1 MIAKAIQSD
10 GPGVCRLRANGGWN
24 MAISLSQEDFNRLT
38 EILFLSGDWLTTRD
52 RVDFILD
59 VFAGSERQSSILGQL
74 ELDGKPRPAAVRVI
88 HTLSQFGQ
96 DSPGRESL
104 GVLINKLIAHLGG
117 GDNADF
123 LRGLLEKYPFT
134 TKPVAARSL
143 GGWRGKESTDSVLE
157 KIIGENTLR
166 DIRMLEVLLDISRAV
181 VRVRTP
187 SQTGTGFLVGDEL
200 VITNHHVIES
210 EQTADESEFQF
221 HYELGRNGKELAV
234 QAARRLKG
242 GLFHTS
248 PVEENSV
255 DTGALDYTVI
265 QLSEVPKGIVP
276 LKLSPAAV
284 KREER
289 VTIIQH
295 PGGNYKKIS
304 LQNNFVEYADQY
316 VVQYTTSTEAGSSG
330 APVINDRFEVVAL
343 HHAGGELFEPATK
356 RRYLRNEGV
365 RISAILDDL
374 RDNGKKVFER
384 LAK

>member
-1 MIAKAIQSD
+1 
-10 GPGVCRLRANGGWN
+10 

-52 RVDFILD
+52 RVDFIVD
-59 VFAGSERQSSILGQL
+59 VFAGSERQSSILGRL

-104 GVLINKLIAHLGG
+104 GLLINKLIAHLGG

-166 DIRMLEVLLDISRAV
+166 DIRMLEVLLDMSRAV

-187 SQTGTGFLVGDEL
+187 RQTGTGFLVGDDL
-200 VITNHHVIES
+200 VITNHHVVES
-210 EQTADESEFQF
+210 KTTADESEFQF
-221 HYELGRNGKELAV
+221 QYQLGRNGKELAV

-255 DTGALDYTVI
+255 DSGALDYTVI

-374 RDNGKKVFER
+374 RDKGKKVLER